1 MTETIILSA
10 GKIKYLHLPIS
21 GNTSNAM
28 VPINGKPAIG
38 WILDDLIKKNISEVK
53 IVVMANDFKLI
64 SYLSAVYQN
73 SIKIELIPVGGSNS
87 ILESLQTGLLTCQGK
102 DGIRILL
109 GDTLIL
115 DSMELDSDY
124 IYISQVSAPH
134 KWCIALMNIE
144 NKVLEY
150 KDKSYFT
157 AETYHAVCGFYAFL
171 DGDYLKKALAD
182 CLQQEKTQ
190 ISDLLSKYQEKY
202 LIKVKETFS
211 WFDFGN
217 VDNLIKSRQLLLQ
230 SRYFNSLKVDPVLNT
245 ITKTSDFDDK
255 LRNELLWF
263 DNLPSEL
270 QVLCPRILSR
280 KVIDGK
286 LQLKQEYYGYPTLAE
301 LYLFSDLGVDEW
313 ESIIFR
319 LVELHSEFEKY
330 VSEMPFES
338 FDEIYRVKTWERVD
352 KMVQF
357 SPEWHNLI
365 EGLEHIVINGTSFK
379 TVGMLK
385 PWIHQRILKITE
397 TSKSTIIHGDF
408 CFSNILFDL
417 NGHIARLIDPRGSFG
432 EVGIYGDARY
442 DMAKFL
448 HSLHGGYDF
457 IVTDQFC
464 LNELD
469 KKVFEFEVT
478 QNPYK
483 EVLTKIFLDKLEE
496 NGFDTSDIYFIEGLL
511 FLSMLPL
518 HKDKPKRQLAMYLTS
533 LKIFNEIYENRN

>member
-38 WILDDLIKKNISEVK
+38 WILDDLIKKSINDVK
-53 IVVMANDFKLI
+53 IVVMADDFKLI
-64 SYLSAVYQN
+64 KYLSAVYQN
-73 SIKIELIPVGGSNS
+73 SIKIELIPVEGSNS
-87 ILESLQTGLLTCQGK
+87 ILESLQAGLLTCHGK
-102 DGIRILL
+102 EGIRLLL

-115 DSMELDSDY
+115 DSMELDADY

-134 KWCIALMNIE
+134 KWCIALMNKE

-157 AETYHAVCGFYAFL
+157 AETYLAACGFYAFL
-171 DGDYLKKALAD
+171 DGEYLKTALED
-182 CLQQEKTQ
+182 CLHKEKTQ
-190 ISDLLSKYQEKY
+190 ISDLLRKYQEKKT
-202 LIKVKETFS
+202 IKAKETFA

-230 SRYFNSLKVDPVLNT
+230 SRYFNSLKVDPILNT

-263 DNLPSEL
+263 DNLPNEL

-352 KMVQF
+352 KMVRF

-397 TSKSTIIHGDF
+397 TGKSTIIHGDF

-469 KKVFEFEVT
+469 KKVFEFEVS

-483 EVLTKIFLDKLEE
+483 EILTKIFIDKLEK

-518 HKDKPKRQLAMYLTS
+518 HKDKPKRQLAMYLTT
-533 LKIFNEIYENRN
+533 LRIFNEIYENCN